1 MVPLKICKYG
11 EPVLR
16 HKTKVIDVIT
26 PEIVSLANDMLET
39 MYLAPGVGLAANQV
53 GVAVR
58 MCVIDIRPEGKR
70 LPMVFINP
78 RIEKMEGR
86 LIDEEGCLSFPG
98 MLVKTKRSR
107 IVRVSA
113 RNLAGKEF
121 TLNAEQFLSRVLQ
134 HEIDQLDGKTFLDHV
149 SAADKKYVQSE
160 IKRRKKE
167 GTW

>member
-16 HKTKVIDVIT
+16 HKTKVIETVT
-26 PEIVSLANDMLET
+26 PEIIALANDMLET
-39 MYLAPGVGLAANQV
+39 MYTAPGVGLAANQV
-53 GVAVR
+53 GVPVR

-86 LIDEEGCLSFPG
+86 IVDEEGCLSFPG

-107 IVRVSA
+107 TVRVSA
-113 RNLAGKEF
+113 KNLEGKEF
-121 TLNAEQFLSRVLQ
+121 NIEASQFLSRVLQ
-134 HEIDQLDGKTFLDHV
+134 HELDHLDGKTFLDHI